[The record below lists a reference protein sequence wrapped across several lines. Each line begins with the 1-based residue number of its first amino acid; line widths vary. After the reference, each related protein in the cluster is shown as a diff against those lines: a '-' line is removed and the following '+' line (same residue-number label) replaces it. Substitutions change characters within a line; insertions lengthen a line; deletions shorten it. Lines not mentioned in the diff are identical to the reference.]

1 MDTLRQQRLAFAG
14 LLAVAA
20 IWGSSFPMTKV
31 IFRQLPVLDY
41 LAVRFLLAALATAL
55 IFARQLRRLSARGWA
70 TGAVLGVV
78 YGGAQILQSV
88 GLTTISPA
96 VSGFITGLYVVVTP
110 LLAWLLLRNRG
121 SGRAW
126 LGAVVSLVGLG
137 LLSLQG
143 FAMGYG
149 EVLTTLSAIAF
160 ALHIVLLGHW
170 SSQDEAIALS
180 VVQLFA
186 CGLVCLAAAAPDG
199 IELPKNGTGWLML
212 LYLALVCGAVAML
225 VQTWA
230 QAHLAAN
237 RAAIVM
243 SMEPV
248 FATLWSVLF
257 LIEPLTWRLLAGGAL
272 MLAGMLIVE
281 LRPRRRGEAPAPEE
295 LPHVAAP

>member
-110 LLAWLLLRNRG
+110 LLAWLLLRNRV